1 MMQHKMTAII
11 TGVPACFVISN
22 AIIHNT
28 AAASRILTSIPHVKA
43 SEIADDHKIKV
54 VFFKEALLLLC
65 SELSEVI
72 QPGRQHS
79 LF

>member
-28 AAASRILTSIPHVKA
+28 AAASRILTSIIVN
-43 SEIADDHKIKV
+43 ICLCI